1 MKRSY
6 IGPAL
11 SALVTAAA
19 LLSLPS
25 CGHDQKL
32 VSIAVT
38 PTGLSI
44 TGDGLIV
51 DFKALG
57 TYIHPPENKDIT
69 NSVVWAS
76 SLPQAISIDPNTG
89 VAVSG
94 TACGTNILITAT
106 VYSNPQNKTGS
117 VVVGT
122 APVNVAQVP
131 PCT

>member
-1 MKRSY
+1 MKRNY
-6 IGPAL
+6 IGLAL
-11 SALVTAAA
+11 SALIMVAA

-32 VSIAVT
+32 VSIAVA
-38 PTGLSI
+38 PAGLSI
-44 TGDGLIV
+44 TGEGLIV
-51 DFKALG
+51 NFNALG

-94 TACGTNILITAT
+94 TACGTNISITAT
-106 VYSNPQNKTGS
+106 AYSNPQSKTGS

-122 APVNVAQVP
+122 ALVNVAQVP

>member
-6 IGPAL
+6 LGLAL
-11 SALVTAAA
+11 GALIAVGA

-38 PTGLSI
+38 PAGLSI

-57 TYIHPPENKDIT
+57 TYIHPPESRNIT

-76 SLPQAISIDPNTG
+76 SLPQAISVDPNTG

-94 TACGTNILITAT
+94 NACGTNISITAT
-106 VYSNPQNKTGS
+106 VYSNPQSKTGS

-122 APVNVAQVP
+122 ALVNVAQVP